1 VEKNDAVL
9 RFVFET
15 LLKLWHPF
23 MPYVTEAL
31 WETLGNH
38 TKNLLMIERWPAST
52 STQGGPK
59 KVALTLKADDAER
72 FQLIIDIIQKIR
84 AVRSFSK
91 IDPAKL
97 ITVTIR
103 RANERILVQDNGD
116 IFKHLARIS
125 DIHITDG
132 NAAPEK
138 SILVQSGLLQV
149 FINLEGIV
157 DIKKERERF
166 KEEKEDKEKYIMSL
180 ETKLS
185 NKNFIARAKPDIVE
199 AERMKLEETKKQLAD
214 LKHHLA
220 SLL

>member
-1 VEKNDAVL
+1 MTQNDSNSSLILFRRSV
-9 RFVFET
+9 R
-15 LLKLWHPF
+15 
-23 MPYVTEAL
+23 YEA
-31 WETLGNH
+31 
-38 TKNLLMIERWPAST
+38 S
-52 STQGGPK
+52 
-59 KVALTLKADDAER
+59 
-72 FQLIIDIIQKIR
+72 
-84 AVRSFSK
+84 
-91 IDPAKL
+91 
-97 ITVTIR
+97 
-103 RANERILVQDNGD
+103 
-116 IFKHLARIS
+116 
-125 DIHITDG
+125 
-132 NAAPEK
+132 PEK